1 MENRNG
7 KLYII
12 ATPIGNLSD
21 ITLRAIETLKKVK
34 LILCEDTRVTA
45 KLLSHYSIK
54 KPLLV
59 YNDHSEEKTR
69 LKVMDFLQKGEDVAL
84 VSDAGTPLISDPGY
98 KLVQLLKEGD
108 VEVIP
113 GPCSVI
119 AALCLA
125 GIATNRF
132 MFIGFLPSKLNAKE
146 QTLIELKNY
155 NTSVIFF
162 EAANRLLETLELI
175 DKIAKDSEIAV
186 VKEITKLHQQVVRDK
201 AENIIKYFQDNPD
214 RLRGEIVVVLEMKEF
229 KDELQEIE
237 QLLRKLITTMSV
249 RDAVE
254 VAASQFS
261 LPKKQIYKLAVAQL
275 DIFN

>member
-1 MENRNG
+1 MQNING

-12 ATPIGNLSD
+12 ATPIGNLAD
-21 ITLRAIETLKKVK
+21 ITLRALETLKKVN

-45 KLLSHYSIK
+45 KLLNHYSIK

-69 LKVMDFLQKGEDVAL
+69 LRILEVLKKGEDVAL

-98 KLVQLLKEGD
+98 KLVQLLKED
-108 VEVIP
+108 NIEVIP

-132 MFIGFLPSKLNAKE
+132 MFIGFLPHKLNAKE
-146 QTLIELKNY
+146 QVLIELKNY
-155 NTSVIFF
+155 NTSIIFF
-162 EAANRLLETLELI
+162 EAANRLEETLGLI
-175 DKIAKDSEIAV
+175 AKIAKDSEVAV
-186 VKEITKLHQQVVRDK
+186 VKEITKIHQQVIRDK
-201 AENIIKYFQDNPD
+201 PENIIKYFQDNPD
-214 RLRGEIVVVLEMKEF
+214 RLRGEIIVVLEMKDI
-229 KDELQEIE
+229 KDELEEIE
-237 QLLRKLITTMSV
+237 LLLKKLLESMSV

-254 VAASQFS
+254 VAASQFN
-261 LPKKQIYKLAVAQL
+261 LPKKQIYKLAVAQ
-275 DIFN
+275 I